1 MEQRPKREPQ
11 VPEVAVALDER
22 GEALRDVVP
31 DILRNFT
38 VEMSVAIDEVVV
50 TVQPQDVPAVCRLLK
65 DDPSLDLNYLRCLS
79 VVDYEERLEV
89 VYHLF
94 SLDKRHKLVVKTSVS
109 PDEARVPSVVGVWRA
124 ADWFEREGHDLFGVV
139 FEGHPG
145 LAPLLLYEGFEGYPG
160 RKSFPYHDYD
170 EW

>member
-11 VPEVAVALDER
+11 VPEGPVVLDER
-22 GEALRDVVP
+22 GEALRDLLP
-31 DILRNFT
+31 DILRDFT
-38 VEMSVAIDEVVV
+38 VEMGAALDEVVV

-94 SLDKRHKLVVKTSVS
+94 SLGKRHKLVVKTSVS
-109 PDEARVPSVVGVWRA
+109 PAEARVPSVVGVWRG

-139 FEGHPG
+139 FEGHPD